1 MQGRIQILAGNGR
14 NLQILFTSLDGT
26 SSRLVSGRA
35 AAEHF
40 IAQTLG
46 CSLKPEE
53 MDRLMSDQLPNGI
66 EAQIKLDQ
74 YVAYFSK

>member
-1 MQGRIQILAGNGR
+1 
-14 NLQILFTSLDGT
+14 
-26 SSRLVSGRA
+26 
-35 AAEHF
+35 
-40 IAQTLG
+40 
-46 CSLKPEE
+46 